1 MLDLKNNHQD
11 SYVNPKPLLQI
22 FFCVLCSLRKKHK
35 HIHIY
40 TCVRVCV
47 CACEGECVLYVWCV
61 CECVLFVWCVCECVL
76 FVWCVCECV
85 LFVWC
90 VCECVLFRVSCSL
103 LQQQRMD
110 TCVGVCVCVYGC
122 ERVLYV
128 WCVCECFVF
137 SSTATEDTAAGAI
150 CSVTF
155 VPLHA
160 YDSYQLHTKL
170 HLRYIYMTICILIY
184 ILISYI
190 SRTFGLQFPSSSFI

>member
-61 CECVLFVWCVCECVL
+61 CESIVFPSTAAKDAHVCGC
-76 FVWCVCECV
+76 
-85 LFVWC
+85 
-90 VCECVLFRVSCSL
+90 
-103 LQQQRMD
+103 M
-110 TCVGVCVCVYGC
+110 CVGVCVCVYGC